1 MSYLLG
7 FALDLDIV
15 YTQGDVMVLRKLA
28 VLSERFI
35 RLKIEYAVYLD
46 DAHRSRGNDIVFG
59 CGKDGFSAF
68 SEVIQE

>member
-1 MSYLLG
+1 MTYLLG

-46 DAHRSRGNDIVFG
+46 DAHHSRGNDIVFG